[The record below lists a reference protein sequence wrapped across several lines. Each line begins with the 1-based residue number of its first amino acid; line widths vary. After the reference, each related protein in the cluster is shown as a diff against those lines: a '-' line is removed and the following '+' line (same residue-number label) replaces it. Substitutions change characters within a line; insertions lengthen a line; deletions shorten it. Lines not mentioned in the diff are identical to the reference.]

1 MTINVLGINHK
12 SAPLEVREKLAFN
25 KKSLP
30 SALNDIKKID
40 GVNGVILL
48 STCNRTEIYTENDF
62 DNNKILDWLNKQS
75 TVDSFES
82 FTYNHY
88 QEDAIQHLFNVT
100 SGIDS
105 MIIGENEILGQVK
118 HAFKIADQQKV
129 VSSPLKRLFEYSFSV
144 AKDVRTNTDIGSN
157 PVSFMFTSITLIK
170 KIFDNIQD
178 KKAVILGSGH
188 MSQLAVKYLQ
198 SQKIKDITL
207 VSHNTEKGRRVAD
220 ENECSFAKIQHLGS
234 LISSSNIVISSTSST
249 TPIIGKGLIE
259 SCIKNS
265 SSLPIVIVDLGVPR
279 DAEPEIYELE
289 NVYLYTIDDLG
300 KVIKN
305 NYKIRKDAVIEAEK
319 IIGYKISEFKKWLL
333 QNNSSDLIKDYR
345 GYIDNITDGVTIKAK
360 KMIQSGQDANEVINY
375 LAESLK
381 NKLTHETTTKIK
393 EIIPLLDESS
403 VIKAKNIFKK
413 K

>member
-178 KKAVILGSGH
+178 KKAVILG
-188 MSQLAVKYLQ
+188 
-198 SQKIKDITL
+198 
-207 VSHNTEKGRRVAD
+207 
-220 ENECSFAKIQHLGS
+220 
-234 LISSSNIVISSTSST
+234 
-249 TPIIGKGLIE
+249 
-259 SCIKNS
+259 
-265 SSLPIVIVDLGVPR
+265 
-279 DAEPEIYELE
+279 
-289 NVYLYTIDDLG
+289 
-300 KVIKN
+300 
-305 NYKIRKDAVIEAEK
+305 
-319 IIGYKISEFKKWLL
+319 
-333 QNNSSDLIKDYR
+333 
-345 GYIDNITDGVTIKAK
+345 
-360 KMIQSGQDANEVINY
+360 
-375 LAESLK
+375 
-381 NKLTHETTTKIK
+381 
-393 EIIPLLDESS
+393 
-403 VIKAKNIFKK
+403 
-413 K
+413 